1 MRPTRCSLLLV
12 VVINFVCDSCRVK
25 KRSRE
30 FDVGQSVCP
39 SESQWRALDSA
50 LDINN
55 SAVRVYQPSNDHSND
70 QSNEST
76 ADGEVATGDQRP
88 PLRQWF
94 YTVTCRNDVMASLR
108 HCPGCCLAVDHSR
121 SVDAL
126 RLSLSVGAWA
136 LLSLAVH
143 YS

>member
-1 MRPTRCSLLLV
+1 M
-12 VVINFVCDSCRVK
+12 K

-55 SAVRVYQPSNDHSND
+55 SAVRVYQPTNDHSND
-70 QSNEST
+70 QSNDQSNESSG
-76 ADGEVATGDQRP
+76 DGEVATPGERIRLRQP

-121 SVDAL
+121 SVVDAL
-126 RLSLSVGAWA
+126 RPSLSVEVKVTIDLTCAFVA
-136 LLSLAVH
+136 CS
-143 YS
+143 